1 MKILLCGSEGQL
13 GHELAGP
20 LASFATLAAPPERAF
35 DITDASVVAATL
47 GAERPDVVVNA
58 SAYTDVD
65 GAERDPALAERVN
78 RDAVRSLGLACQERG
93 IGLVHVST
101 DFVFD
106 GEAHRPYV
114 ETDPCRPINA
124 YGRSKREGELAL
136 VETGAPAIV
145 LRTAWVYSL
154 RRKSFVSA
162 ILKAARE
169 REELKIVADQV
180 GSPTFCRDLAVAIA
194 LLLRGLGARAPQALA
209 DAAGIYH
216 LAGGGEPAS
225 RIELARAA
233 LELDPH
239 KDAQRVKTL
248 VPIETSALPAPAAR
262 PLRTPLD
269 SSACWA
275 RFGVRLPDWRDA
287 LRRALAPSVV

>member
-20 LASFATLAAPPERAF
+20 LASFADLVAPPEKSL
-35 DITDASVVAATL
+35 DITDAELVARLLTS
-47 GAERPDVVVNA
+47 ERPDVVVNA

-65 GAERDPALAERVN
+65 GAERDPATAERVN
-78 RDAVRSLGLACQERG
+78 RDAVRALGLACRERD

-106 GEAHRPYV
+106 GASNRPYV
-114 ETDPCRPINA
+114 ESDACRPLNA

-136 VETGAPAIV
+136 LEVDAPAIV

-162 ILKAARE
+162 ILRAARE
-169 REELKIVADQV
+169 REELRVVADQL

-194 LLLRGLGARAPQALA
+194 LLLRGLGENAARTLA
-209 DAAGIYH
+209 DARGIYH

-233 LELDPH
+233 LELDP
-239 KDAQRVKTL
+239 KRDEQRVQA
-248 VPIETSALPAPAAR
+248 VMPITTVEVPAPAAR

-269 SSACWA
+269 STACWN
-275 RFGVRLPDWRDA
+275 RFGVRLPPWRDA
-287 LRRALAPSVV
+287 LRRALSARYV